1 LIFKRD
7 ACRNDTTI
15 RMHIYVE
22 SRENVIEIYSLVD
35 F

>member
-1 LIFKRD
+1 MMVCVGGSIVIDFKRD

-22 SRENVIEIYSLVD
+22 S
-35 F
+35 